1 MKKLIAVIGCVALV
15 AFTGCTTTTKLDPFG
30 EPVVVKTV
38 DIPKVAAITREVTT
52 IGIGLALAN
61 NPDLMPKLQVAVAE
75 LNALAVADT
84 ITPDLIIAILNQ
96 IPVKQFRSPE
106 GVIAFN
112 SARVILVAAG
122 WSNVDLV
129 RIEQLRPIVV
139 ALRDG
144 MVAGGVNP

>member
-1 MKKLIAVIGCVALV
+1 MKKLITVIGCVALI
-15 AFTGCTTTTKLDPFG
+15 AFTGCVSTTKLDPFG
-30 EPVVVKTV
+30 EPVTVKEI
-38 DIPKVAAITREVTT
+38 DIPKVAAITKEVTT
-52 IGIGLALAN
+52 IGVQLAVAN
-61 NPDLMPKLQVAVAE
+61 NPELLPKLVIAVQE
-75 LNALAVADT
+75 LNTLATADA

-122 WSNVDLV
+122 WSNVNLV

-144 MVAGGVNP
+144 MMAGGVNP